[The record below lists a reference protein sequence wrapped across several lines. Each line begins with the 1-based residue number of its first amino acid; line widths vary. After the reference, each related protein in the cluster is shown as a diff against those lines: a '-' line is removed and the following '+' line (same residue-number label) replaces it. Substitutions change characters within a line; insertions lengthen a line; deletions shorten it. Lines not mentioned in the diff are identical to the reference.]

1 MRKIFTLVAAL
12 CLVSISFAQYTMEDR
27 IYDYIDDYKDLAM
40 QEMEL
45 YGVPASITLA
55 QAIYASQAGTNDLVR
70 ECHNHVAIMCHTQEW
85 TGETYYRPADK
96 KQENCYRKYATD
108 ADSYRDHSLFL
119 STRSRYVKLFY
130 YPITDYR
137 SWATGLLEAG
147 FSGNP
152 KYADTLIS
160 IIEKYYLMHY
170 DRKVAQK
177 LGDTMALRAVQKPQ
191 PERTASTP
199 TSPVAAKPAVTAAE
213 TVPAVKQ
220 EETKQPAQPKAEI
233 VQQDTAQLKAETPQP
248 KPVEPA
254 KTENPKAASK
264 SDTTEVNGIQ
274 VIVEKPEKKKAVGS
288 EFYNTLSLL
297 LGDWFMKAG
306 ATLPPCDWKTRDA
319 FANMDIAGYN
329 YGIFRYKKDLR
340 KYPERLILGSE
351 TLCKDA
357 YAFWEIAQTENR
369 IIGDFVWPGMD
380 YMGEVNAG
388 GPEFAD
394 YNTDDEPSTRL
405 TGSCGRVDLIGK
417 PRAEAAFTKV
427 ALGVENGPRIGV
439 IPVYEETVPKING
452 WMVTKAVESWS
463 WQGCEGKTARVEVY
477 ARAYRVE
484 LLLNGRSVANKKVKR
499 GGCRTFFDVPYE
511 SGELTAVS
519 YDRNGKEIGRYSLS
533 TAKEET
539 VLTLLPEENTVKPNG
554 LAFIRLS
561 YTDRDGIW
569 KPMEQHT
576 LTVEAENGTLIGLGS
591 ACPYKRVVF
600 GGNTTETYFG
610 DALAVVRAGQ
620 AGKPVVLKV
629 SDEKAEY
636 ALEISCEETK

>member
-70 ECHNHVAIMCHTQEW
+70 ECHNHFAIMCHTQEW

-274 VIVEKPEKKKAVGS
+274 VIVEKPEKKKA
-288 EFYNTLSLL
+288 ET
-297 LGDWFMKAG
+297 
-306 ATLPPCDWKTRDA
+306 PPQQPSQPNSPQETSQFQTPQPEKVNGLNVFVLDPYT
-319 FANMDIAGYN
+319 IP
-329 YGIFRYKKDLR
+329 YKSAY
-340 KYPERLILGSE
+340 YPYTSR
-351 TLCKDA
+351 
-357 YAFWEIAQTENR
+357 
-369 IIGDFVWPGMD
+369 
-380 YMGEVNAG
+380 
-388 GPEFAD
+388 
-394 YNTDDEPSTRL
+394 
-405 TGSCGRVDLIGK
+405 
-417 PRAEAAFTKV
+417 
-427 ALGVENGPRIGV
+427 
-439 IPVYEETVPKING
+439 PVYENNK
-452 WMVTKAVESWS
+452 TKFIL
-463 WQGCEGKTARVEVY
+463 
-477 ARAYRVE
+477 ARAGDTYQKLATALQLTEKNLR
-484 LLLNGRSVANKKVKR
+484 LYN
-499 GGCRTFFDVPYE
+499 DV
-511 SGELTAVS
+511 
-519 YDRNGKEIGRYSLS
+519 YDGSEPIEDEVIYLEQKS
-533 TAKEET
+533 TKST
-539 VLTLLPEENTVKPNG
+539 IK
-554 LAFIRLS
+554 
-561 YTDRDGIW
+561 Y
-569 KPMEQHT
+569 HT
-576 LTVEAENGTLIGLGS
+576 LQEGDTYRYIAQRYGIQLKILI
-591 ACPYKRVVF
+591 KRNS
-600 GGNTTETYFG
+600 GNINSYGVG
-610 DALAVVRAGQ
+610 DQICIG
-620 AGKPVVLKV
+620 
-629 SDEKAEY
+629 
-636 ALEISCEETK
+636 CN